1 MSESKRIQKK
11 KLNKEDG
18 KGVKKAAKAAK
29 GAKGLIKFGTFMAV
43 AVPTVKKFGKPALEI
58 GKKIIFKS

>member
-1 MSESKRIQKK
+1 MMSENKRFQKK

-18 KGVKKAAKAAK
+18 KDVKKAAKGVK
-29 GAKGLIKFGTFMAV
+29 GVLKVGTLLAV
-43 AVPTVKKFGKPALEI
+43 AVPAVKKFGKPALEL

>member
-1 MSESKRIQKK
+1 MAETKRFQKK

-18 KGVKKAAKAAK
+18 RGVKKAAK
-29 GAKGLIKFGTFMAV
+29 GAKGVLKVGTLLAV
-43 AVPTVKKFGKPALEI
+43 AIPTIKKFGKPALEV

>member
-1 MSESKRIQKK
+1 MSESKRFQKK

-18 KGVKKAAKAAK
+18 KGVKKAAK
-29 GAKGLIKFGTFMAV
+29 GAKRFIKFGTFMAV
-43 AVPTVKKFGKPALEI
+43 AVPAVKKFGKPALEI

>member
-1 MSESKRIQKK
+1 MMSENKRFQKK

-18 KGVKKAAKAAK
+18 KGVKKAAK
-29 GAKGLIKFGTFMAV
+29 GAKRFLKVGSLLLV
-43 AVPTVKKFGKPALEI
+43 AVPTIKKFGKPVLEA

>member
-1 MSESKRIQKK
+1 MSESRRFQKK

-18 KGVKKAAKAAK
+18 KVVKKAAK
-29 GAKGLIKFGTFMAV
+29 GAKGLIKFGIFMAV
-43 AVPTVKKFGKPALEI
+43 AVPAVKKFGNPALEL